1 MSQQRTVYVGSG
13 AWSGETGKIQ
23 VFYLDPDTAA
33 LSLVQELAAG
43 GVAAFMVRSL
53 DGRTLYVADEVQ
65 GSIAS
70 YEIAPGSGELR
81 LKNRVMTA
89 GHPVYLA
96 LDPRG
101 TVLATCFFAEA
112 KTELFALEPDG
123 RIGASACLV
132 DSGKESHCTVFDPN
146 GRCLFVP
153 TRGDN
158 WVAQYRFDPA
168 GRRLT
173 PQSPPYVHEVE
184 GAGPRHLA
192 FHPNGR
198 VAYLLNELNLSLS
211 VYAFDAEQGTLS
223 PLQRS
228 LAAAPAGLSG
238 GASADVHVHPE
249 GRYLYASNRQGE
261 QSTLAI
267 FELDSSSGRARLVG
281 HESTRGSTPRNFAL
295 DSAGRILIVGNQDSG
310 NVAVFRIRAGG
321 GALDYV
327 ASRAVAPGPFFVGIY

>member
-1 MSQQRTVYVGSG
+1 MSQQRTVYVGAG

-23 VFYLDPDTAA
+23 VFHLDLDTAA
-33 LSLVQELAAG
+33 LTLVQELAAG
-43 GVAAFMVRSL
+43 GVAAFMARSR

-65 GSIAS
+65 GSIAC
-70 YEIAPGSGELR
+70 YEVAPGSRELR

-89 GHPVYLA
+89 GHPVYVA
-96 LDPRG
+96 IDPRG
-101 TVLATCFFAEA
+101 TVLSTCFFAEA
-112 KTELFALEPDG
+112 KTELFALEADG
-123 RIGASACLV
+123 RIAASACLV
-132 DSGKESHCTVFDPN
+132 DSGKESHCTVFDPS

-168 GRRLT
+168 ARRLT
-173 PQSPPYVHEVE
+173 PQSPAHVREVE

-198 VAYLLNELNLSLS
+198 YAYLLNELNLSLS
-211 VYAFDAEQGTLS
+211 VYTFDAEQGTLS
-223 PLQRS
+223 LLQGS
-228 LAAAPAGLSG
+228 LGAAPAGVSG
-238 GASADVHVHPE
+238 GSSADVHVHPE
-249 GRYLYASNRQGE
+249 GRYLYASNRQGD

-267 FELDSSSGRARLVG
+267 FELDPSSGRAKLVG
-281 HESTRGSTPRNFAL
+281 HESTRGRTPRNFAL
-295 DSAGRILIVGNQDSG
+295 DSSGRILIVGNQDSAD
-310 NVAVFRIRAGG
+310 VAVFRIRAGG